1 MGISATIKGI
11 LTAAAVFLSAVL
23 GGWDTLLYVLVIAM
37 VLDYCSG
44 VIAAVYN
51 KELSSKV
58 GFRGILKKL
67 MMIVLVALAVC
78 LDMILQMGEPWI
90 RTVLISWFIINEA
103 ISILENA
110 ATGGL
115 LVPAFLKDLLM
126 QYRDK
131 IEGGRQ

>member
-1 MGISATIKGI
+1 MGVSTIK
-11 LTAAAVFLSAVL
+11 AVFAAVGVFLTSIL

-37 VLDYCSG
+37 VLDYISG
-44 VIAAVYN
+44 VIAAAYN

-67 MMIVLVALAVC
+67 MMVILVALAVC
-78 LDMILQMGEPWI
+78 LDAILQMGEPWI

-115 LVPAFLKDLLM
+115 LVPAFLKDLLL
-126 QYRDK
+126 QYREK